1 MLKCLTLE
9 GILDYLDHFNHSLF
23 SSALQGCQKIG
34 DFHQGTGVL
43 LRLADLSQ
51 LCDLLASAKLIAHLP
66 IEFPNN
72 IC

>member
-9 GILDYLDHFNHSLF
+9 RILKYLDHFNHSLF
-23 SSALQGCQKIG
+23 YLPFKAARKLVISIKAQVCFL
-34 DFHQGTGVL
+34 DL
-43 LRLADLSQ
+43 LISQ

-66 IEFPNN
+66 IEFHNN

>member
-1 MLKCLTLE
+1 MLKCVTLE
-9 GILDYLDHFNHSLF
+9 GILKYLDHFNRTFIL
-23 SSALQGCQKIG
+23 SALQGCQNIG
-34 DFHQGTGVL
+34 DFYQGTGVL